1 MHIIFSNIITKG
13 AVISMEKNR
22 EIGLKIAYYRKCKR
36 LTQAELAR
44 KINISTSYMGKI
56 ECGALKKGVTLPILF
71 LICKELDIEP
81 GELLS
86 LSNQKKEPAFSL
98 R

>member
-1 MHIIFSNIITKG
+1 
-13 AVISMEKNR
+13 MEKNR
-22 EIGLKIAYYRKCKR
+22 EIGLKIAYYRKRRC
-36 LTQAELAR
+36 LTQAELAK

-71 LICKELDIEP
+71 LICNELEIEP
-81 GELLS
+81 GELLFI
-86 LSNQKKEPAFSL
+86 NNKKLEQAVPL